1 MTRTDEENQ
10 KRAKAGRWQKSV
22 FALAALLMMSSASF
36 ADLKAPE
43 VQDPIYDTLTTL
55 QESTEISVPKAS
67 LGSAPE
73 KDGEASLNS
82 SDRPHGFGLRV
93 IKTAETQLGT
103 PYRAGAETPGRGFD
117 CSGLVWW
124 VYQQQGLILMPNF

>member
-82 SDRPHGFGLRV
+82 SDRPHGFGPSH
-93 IKTAETQLGT
+93 QD
-103 PYRAGAETPGRGFD
+103 RGNPAWD
-117 CSGLVWW
+117 PV
-124 VYQQQGLILMPNF
+124 PRRR

>member
-67 LGSAPE
+67 LAPPRRRMARRASTPLTARMGSVSE
-73 KDGEASLNS
+73 S
-82 SDRPHGFGLRV
+82 SRPRKPAWDPV
-93 IKTAETQLGT
+93 
-103 PYRAGAETPGRGFD
+103 PRRR
-117 CSGLVWW
+117 
-124 VYQQQGLILMPNF
+124 

>member
-103 PYRAGAETPGRGFD
+103 PYRAGAETPGR
-117 CSGLVWW
+117 
-124 VYQQQGLILMPNF
+124 

>member
-43 VQDPIYDTLTTL
+43 VQDPIYD
-55 QESTEISVPKAS
+55 SCSVVS
-67 LGSAPE
+67 VS
-73 KDGEASLNS
+73 
-82 SDRPHGFGLRV
+82 
-93 IKTAETQLGT
+93 
-103 PYRAGAETPGRGFD
+103 
-117 CSGLVWW
+117 
-124 VYQQQGLILMPNF
+124 